1 MSKNPQQK
9 AEQSK
14 QPLDRIAIGRHA
26 SIVCIICNVTLATAK
41 ALAGIAAGSVS
52 VIADAVNNLSDA
64 SSNIIS
70 LIGFQLAGRPA
81 DAEHPYGHGRYEYVA
96 GLVVALLVM
105 AMGLELLKS
114 SIEKLIYPSPTD
126 FGILTGVA
134 LLASISLKL
143 WMMHYTRKVGKQIS
157 SKTLEAAAI
166 DSRND
171 TLTTTGVL
179 IAVLITRLTGINLD
193 GWAGLAMSA
202 FVIYSGIQ
210 LVKDTVDPLLGHAPS
225 AQKVEHIR
233 RRILSYPGVLAT
245 HDLMV
250 HDYGPGR
257 QFASA
262 HVEMAAERNP
272 LETHKIVDQIEQDF
286 LSQDGLHL
294 VLHYDPIITCD
305 PEHTYLHNSIA
316 HRIRSIDP
324 RLTIHDIHVKGSLN
338 DKKAGATISFD
349 CMRPQGLPMTD
360 DELREAL
367 NRVLKPL
374 IGNST
379 LSIIIDEGY
388 LHIADAANS
397 KEHEHPQG

>member
-1 MSKNPQQK
+1 MSTNQQQK
-9 AEQSK
+9 TEQAV

-70 LIGFQLAGRPA
+70 LVGFQLAGRPA

-105 AMGLELLKS
+105 AMGIELLKS
-114 SIEKLIYPSPTD
+114 SIEKLIYPSPTN
-126 FGILTGVA
+126 FGILTGIA
-134 LLASISLKL
+134 LLASILLKL

-157 SKTLEAAAI
+157 SKTLNAAAI

-179 IAVLITRLTGINLD
+179 IAVLITRLTGTNLD

-202 FVIYSGIQ
+202 FVIYSGVQ

-225 AQKVEHIR
+225 TQKVEHIR

-272 LETHKIVDQIEQDF
+272 LETHKILDQIEQDF

-305 PEHTYLHNSIA
+305 PEHTDLHNRIA
-316 HRIRSIDP
+316 RRIRSIDP
-324 RLTIHDIHVKGSLN
+324 RLTIHDMHVEGSVN
-338 DKKAGATISFD
+338 DTKAGAAISFD
-349 CMRPQGLPMTD
+349 CIRPQGLPMTN

-367 NRVLKPL
+367 NEVLKPL

-379 LSIIIDEGY
+379 LSIVIDEGY
-388 LHIADAANS
+388 LHIADDINS